1 MQTRYPSTTSHIV
14 QVPVAEYY
22 ASEIQSLTTPTSTVL
37 LTNWALCLIH
47 TKATSICVCSLQ
59 NGWMSLPESWTEYWI
74 GIPTRLPPKS
84 TIIVQKL
91 QADTS
96 AAPGRSR
103 RPVGGLPNF
112 ALPAESPTLAAFS
125 RRAFSGGVPMGVG
138 EARSSS
144 PTSRLADRQ
153 PVSPTASGSVR
164 RRLMHAPKS
173 NTASAPPS
181 TAQAGG
187 FRASTAVT
195 THRRHPLN

>member
-1 MQTRYPSTTSHIV
+1 MCIHCR
-14 QVPVAEYY
+14 
-22 ASEIQSLTTPTSTVL
+22 TVGCH
-37 LTNWALCLIH
+37 CLRAGQY
-47 TKATSICVCSLQ
+47 TGSVYRRDYRRNQ
-59 NGWMSLPESWTEYWI
+59 P
-74 GIPTRLPPKS
+74 
-84 TIIVQKL
+84 TIIVQNL
-91 QADTS
+91 QANTS
-96 AAPGRSR
+96 AVSGRSR

-164 RRLMHAPKS
+164 CRLMHAPKS

-181 TAQAGG
+181 TAQVGG